1 MARFD
6 SLDAWLNWQE
16 QLHPRPID
24 LGLER
29 VAAVYRQLDLDRKK
43 TPTVTV
49 AGTNGKGSCIAF
61 LEAIYRA
68 QGYKV
73 GAYTSPHILRYNER
87 IRIDGQPVSDD
98 AICQAFNRIDTI
110 RGETSLSYFE
120 FGTLAALELFSAANV
135 DVRLLEVGLGGRL
148 DAVNIVDSDAAVVT
162 TIAIDHVDWLGHT
175 EEAIGRE
182 KAGIFRGGVPAII
195 GDPQPPESLLDV
207 ALEKNARLMQ
217 IGQAFNYCK
226 HQGGW
231 DWYTAECRLQNLPE
245 PVFKGEHQFR
255 NASAVLMAVT
265 ALQELLPVDDA
276 AIRFGLQH
284 AQLKGR
290 FQLVGCNRSGQF
302 AALPPSVGG
311 GGDCAGQFPGHSSPV
326 GGVGDIPVLLDVGH
340 NPQAVQ
346 TLIDYLQEAF
356 PAVKIHAVFAMMKDK
371 DIVGVLSIM
380 RDHVDAWYLAPL
392 KNPRAASEELLKN
405 YFQQLDIEKVSGG
418 FADFSAAF
426 NAARDN
432 ALPGELILVFG
443 SFFLV
448 SEYLSK
454 FA

>member
-1 MARFD
+1 MVRFD

-29 VAAVYRQLDLDRKK
+29 VADVYRQLELDRNK
-43 TPTVTV
+43 TPTITV

-68 QGYKV
+68 QGYTV
-73 GAYTSPHILRYNER
+73 GAYTSPHIVRYNER
-87 IRIDGQPVSDD
+87 IRVDGQPVSDD
-98 AICQAFNRIDTI
+98 SICRAFERIDTL
-110 RGETSLSYFE
+110 RGDTSLSYFE
-120 FGTLAALELFSAANV
+120 FGTLAALDIFAAADV
-135 DVRLLEVGLGGRL
+135 DVQLLEVGLGGRL
-148 DAVNIVDSDAAVVT
+148 DAVNIVEPDVALVT

-175 EEAIGRE
+175 LEAIGRE

-195 GDPQPPESLLDV
+195 GDEQAPNSLLEV
-207 ALEKNARLMQ
+207 AREKNARLMQ
-217 IGQAFNYCK
+217 IGKAFSYCK
-226 HQGGW
+226 HPEGW
-231 DWYTAECRLQNLPE
+231 DWRSADLQLRDLPK
-245 PVFKGEHQFR
+245 PVFLGEHQYR
-255 NASAVLMAVT
+255 NASAVLMAVN
-265 ALQELLPVDDA
+265 ALQAVLPVSEA
-276 AIRFGLQH
+276 AIRHGLRH
-284 AQLKGR
+284 AELKGR
-290 FQLVGCNRSGQF
+290 FQLIGGNCSRQA

-311 GGDCAGQFPGHSSPV
+311 GGDCSGQPAV
-326 GGVGDIPVLLDVGH
+326 PVLLDVGH

-346 TLIDYLQEAF
+346 TLNEYLQDVF

-371 DIVGVLSIM
+371 DIAGVLSIM
-380 RDHVDAWYLAPL
+380 RDRVEAWYLAPL
-392 KNPRAASEELLKN
+392 KNPRAASEELLKE
-405 YFQQLDIEKVSGG
+405 YFQQQDIDKVSGG

-426 NAARDN
+426 DAARHN
-432 ALPGELILVFG
+432 ARPGELILVFG